1 MVSTGTC
8 VIGVVARNDQGE
20 FLMGMNRSLPDVSGP
35 LAAEAEALRVGVQL
49 IHTITNGPVIMEIDS
64 LELLGLWRN
73 RASQRSPFTSIFS
86 DIQDL
91 ASSFSSFCVMHV
103 PHMVNMAAY
112 RCAHYANASAA
123 QF

>member
-20 FLMGMNRSLPDVSGP
+20 FLMGMNRSLP
-35 LAAEAEALRVGVQL
+35 EAEALRVGVQL

-103 PHMVNMAAY
+103 PRMVNMAAY